1 MFKLLKYIKGSAILY
16 VILAPLM
23 MFIEVIMDLNQPKL
37 MADIIDI
44 GVANG
49 NIQYV
54 LTVGFKMI
62 IVAVIGILGGM
73 LCGFFATLAS
83 MNMGKNMRQGLF
95 EKIQGLSFAEIDGFK
110 TSSLITRLTNDV
122 TQVQN
127 MVMMGLRGMVRSPLI
142 CLGGIIMSISIS
154 VKLSVIFL
162 VSIPLIVISVTLIT
176 SKSIPFFTNMQG
188 KIDNVN
194 LVMRESLLGVR
205 VMKAFAIEKKIR
217 QRFNNSNNELMETSI
232 KAQSVTIL
240 LWPLVTLIMNLS
252 VVAVLWFGGNYV
264 NDGSLEI
271 GKIMA
276 FINYLVQIMGSLNMF
291 VMIIIGFSRAKVSAT
306 RINEVLDVESS
317 IKDKENTEEVK
328 NFDIEFKDVYFKYNK
343 DGDYVLKGISFKA
356 LEGEKIGIIG
366 ATGSGKSSLISLIP
380 RLYDTTHGSVM
391 IGNEDVRNLKVK
403 DLRKIIGVVLQD
415 TTLFSGSI
423 ADNLRFGREDASE
436 EMMNSA
442 AMDAQA
448 FEFITQNKDGY
459 DREVGQRGKNLSGG
473 QKQRV
478 SIARTLIK
486 DPKILILDD
495 SSSALD
501 MATEAKLQ
509 KSIKDRMRGTTVLL
523 IAQRISAVMDSDKI
537 LVLDNGEIVA
547 SGTHE
552 ELIKSC
558 EIYRSIA
565 ISQLGEESVLNVD

>member
-1 MFKLLKYIKGSAILY
+1 MIKLLKYIKGSAIIY

-37 MADIIDI
+37 MSDIIDI

-49 NIQYV
+49 DISYV
-54 LTVGFKMI
+54 LNVGFKMI
-62 IVAVIGILGGM
+62 VVAFIGVLGGM
-73 LCGFFATLAS
+73 LCGLFSTFAS
-83 MNMGKNMRQGLF
+83 MTMGKNMRQGLF
-95 EKIQGLSFAEIDGFK
+95 DKIQSLSFLEIDKFK

-127 MVMMGLRGMVRSPLI
+127 MVMMALRGMVRSPLI
-142 CLGGIIMSISIS
+142 CLGGIIMSLTISI
-154 VKLSVIFL
+154 KLSIIFL
-162 VSIPLIVISVTLIT
+162 VVIPLIVLSVILIT
-176 SKSIPFFTNMQG
+176 SRSIPFFTGMQK

-194 LVMRESLLGVR
+194 LVMRENLLGVR
-205 VMKAFAIEKKIR
+205 VIKAFAIEDKMRRK
-217 QRFNNSNNELMETSI
+217 FNSANDELMDISI

-252 VVAVLWFGGNYV
+252 VVAILWFGGNYV
-264 NDGSLEI
+264 NNGSLEI

-276 FINYLVQIMGSLNMF
+276 FINYLVQIMNSLNMLI
-291 VMIIIGFSRAKVSAT
+291 MSIINFSRAKVSAD

-317 IKDKENTEEVK
+317 IKDREDTDEIDK
-328 NFDIEFKDVYFKYNK
+328 FDVEFKDVYFKYNK

-356 LEGEKIGIIG
+356 KEGEKIGIIG

-380 RLYDTTHGSVM
+380 RLYDTTSGSVM
-391 IGNEDVRNLKVK
+391 IGNKDVRNLKIN

-415 TTLFSGSI
+415 TILFSGSI
-423 ADNLRFGREDASE
+423 ADNLRFGMENANE
-436 EMMNSA
+436 EMMDRATKDS
-442 AMDAQA
+442 QA
-448 FEFITQNKDGY
+448 FEFITSSNEGY
-459 DREVGQRGKNLSGG
+459 NREVGQRGKNLSGG

-486 DPKILILDD
+486 NPKILILDD

-501 MATEAKLQ
+501 MATESKLQ
-509 KSIKDRMRGTTVLL
+509 KSIKNRMKDATVFL
-523 IAQRISAVMDSDKI
+523 IAQRIGAVMDLDKI
-537 LVLDNGEIVA
+537 IVLDNGEIA
-547 SGTHE
+547 AIGTHE
-552 ELIKSC
+552 ELIKIC

-565 ISQLGEESVLNVD
+565 ISQLGEEAVLNV

>member
-1 MFKLLKYIKGSAILY
+1 MIKLLKYIKGSAIIY

-37 MADIIDI
+37 MSDIIDI

-49 NIQYV
+49 DISYV
-54 LTVGFKMI
+54 LNVGFKMI
-62 IVAVIGILGGM
+62 VVAFIGVLGGM
-73 LCGFFATLAS
+73 LCGLFSTFAS
-83 MNMGKNMRQGLF
+83 MTMGKNMRQGLF
-95 EKIQGLSFAEIDGFK
+95 DKIQSLSFLEIDKFK

-127 MVMMGLRGMVRSPLI
+127 MVMMALRGMVRSPLI
-142 CLGGIIMSISIS
+142 CLGGIIMSLTISI
-154 VKLSVIFL
+154 KLSIIFL
-162 VSIPLIVISVTLIT
+162 VVIPLIVLSVILIT
-176 SKSIPFFTNMQG
+176 SRSIPFFTGMQK

-194 LVMRESLLGVR
+194 LVMRENLLGVR
-205 VMKAFAIEKKIR
+205 VIKAFAIEDKMRRK
-217 QRFNNSNNELMETSI
+217 FNSANDELMDISI

-252 VVAVLWFGGNYV
+252 VVAILWFGGNYV
-264 NDGSLEI
+264 NNGSLEI

-276 FINYLVQIMGSLNMF
+276 FINYLVQIMNSLNMLI
-291 VMIIIGFSRAKVSAT
+291 MSIINFSRAKVSAD

-317 IKDKENTEEVK
+317 IKDREDTDEIDK
-328 NFDIEFKDVYFKYNK
+328 FDVEFKDVYFKYNK

-356 LEGEKIGIIG
+356 KEGEKIGIIG

-380 RLYDTTHGSVM
+380 RLYDTTSGSVM
-391 IGNEDVRNLKVK
+391 IGNKDVRNLKIN

-415 TTLFSGSI
+415 TILFSGSI
-423 ADNLRFGREDASE
+423 ADNLRFGMENANE
-436 EMMNSA
+436 EMMDRATKDS
-442 AMDAQA
+442 QA
-448 FEFITQNKDGY
+448 FEFITSSNEGY
-459 DREVGQRGKNLSGG
+459 NREVGQRGKNLSGG

-486 DPKILILDD
+486 NPKILILDD

-501 MATEAKLQ
+501 MATESKLQ
-509 KSIKDRMRGTTVLL
+509 KSIKNRMKDATVFL
-523 IAQRISAVMDSDKI
+523 IAQRIGAVMDLDKI
-537 LVLDNGEIVA
+537 IVLDNGEIA
-547 SGTHE
+547 AIGTHE
-552 ELIKSC
+552 ELIKIC

-565 ISQLGEESVLNVD
+565 ISQVGEEAVLNV

>member
-1 MFKLLKYIKGSAILY
+1 MTKLFKYIKGSAIIY

-23 MFIEVIMDLNQPKL
+23 MFIEVVMDLNQPKL
-37 MADIIDI
+37 MSDIIDI

-49 NIQYV
+49 DISYV
-54 LTVGFKMI
+54 LNVGFKMI
-62 IVAVIGILGGM
+62 LVAMLGILGGM
-73 LCGFFATLAS
+73 LCGLFSTLAS
-83 MNMGKNMRQGLF
+83 MKMGKNMRQGLF
-95 EKIQGLSFAEIDGFK
+95 DKIQSLSFSEIDKFK

-127 MVMMGLRGMVRSPLI
+127 MVMMALRGMVRSPLI
-142 CLGGIIMSISIS
+142 CLGGIIMSLTISI
-154 VKLSVIFL
+154 KLSIIFL
-162 VSIPLIVISVTLIT
+162 VVIPLIVVSVILIT
-176 SKSIPFFTNMQG
+176 SKSIPFFIEMQK

-194 LVMRESLLGVR
+194 LVMRENLLGVR
-205 VMKAFAIEKKIR
+205 VIKAFVIEDKMR
-217 QRFNNSNNELMETSI
+217 RRFSSANDELMDISI

-252 VVAVLWFGGNYV
+252 VVAILWFGGNYV
-264 NDGSLEI
+264 NNGSLEI

-276 FINYLVQIMGSLNMF
+276 FINYLVQIMSSLNMLI
-291 VMIIIGFSRAKVSAT
+291 MSIINFSRAKVSAD

-317 IKDKENTEEVK
+317 IKDREDADKIGK
-328 NFDIEFKDVYFKYNK
+328 FDVEFKDVYFKYNK
-343 DGDYVLKGISFKA
+343 DSEYVLKGISFKVS
-356 LEGEKIGIIG
+356 EGEKIGIIG
-366 ATGSGKSSLISLIP
+366 PTGSGKSSLISLIP
-380 RLYDTTHGSVM
+380 RLYDTTSGSVM
-391 IGNEDVRNLKVK
+391 IGNKDVRNLKIN

-423 ADNLRFGREDASE
+423 ADNLRFGMEDATE
-436 EMMNSA
+436 EIMDSA
-442 AMDAQA
+442 TKDAQA
-448 FEFITQNKDGY
+448 FEFITSSNEGY
-459 DREVGQRGKNLSGG
+459 NREVGQRGKNLSGG

-486 DPKILILDD
+486 NPKILILDD

-509 KSIKDRMRGTTVLL
+509 NSIKNRMKDATVFL

-537 LVLDNGEIVA
+537 IVLDNGEIVA
-547 SGTHE
+547 IGTHK
-552 ELIKSC
+552 ELIKNC

-565 ISQLGEESVLNVD
+565 ISQLGEEVVLNV

>member
-1 MFKLLKYIKGSAILY
+1 MYKLLKYIKGSAIIY

-49 NIQYV
+49 DISYV
-54 LTVGFKMI
+54 LNVGFKMI
-62 IVAVIGILGGM
+62 VVAMIGILGGM
-73 LCGFFATLAS
+73 LCGLFSTFAS

-95 EKIQGLSFAEIDGFK
+95 DKIQSLSFLEIDKFK

-127 MVMMGLRGMVRSPLI
+127 MVMMALRGMVRAPLI
-142 CLGGIIMSISIS
+142 CLGGIIMSLSIS
-154 VKLSVIFL
+154 VKLSMIFII
-162 VSIPLIVISVTLIT
+162 VIPLIILSVTIVT
-176 SKSIPFFTNMQG
+176 SKSIPFFTEMQ
-188 KIDNVN
+188 KRIDNVN
-194 LVMRESLLGVR
+194 LVMRENLLGVR
-205 VMKAFAIEKKIR
+205 VVKAFAIENKVR
-217 QRFNNSNNELMETSI
+217 ERFNYANDDLMGTSI

-252 VVAVLWFGGNYV
+252 VVAILWFGGNLV
-264 NDGSLEI
+264 NTGNLEI

-276 FINYLVQIMGSLNMF
+276 FINYLVQIMGSLNMM
-291 VMIIIGFSRAKVSAT
+291 VMIIINFSRAKVSAT

-317 IKDKENTEEVK
+317 IKDKEDVK
-328 NFDIEFKDVYFKYNK
+328 EIEKFDIEFKDVYFKYNK
-343 DGDYVLKGISFKA
+343 DGDYVLRGISFKA
-356 LEGEKIGIIG
+356 EEGEKIGIIG

-380 RLYDTTHGSVM
+380 RLYDTTFGSVN
-391 IGNEDVRNLKVK
+391 IGGEDVRNLKVK
-403 DLRKIIGVVLQD
+403 DLRAMIGVVLQD

-423 ADNLRFGREDASE
+423 EDNLKFGKEDAND
-436 EMMNSA
+436 EMINSA
-442 AMDAQA
+442 AKDAQA
-448 FEFITQNKDGY
+448 FEFISSSEEGY
-459 DREVGQRGKNLSGG
+459 KREVGQRGKNLSGG

-486 DPKILILDD
+486 DSKILILDD

-509 KSIKDRMRGTTVLL
+509 KSIRNRMKDTTVFL

-537 LVLDNGEIVA
+537 IVLDNGEISA
-547 SGTHE
+547 IGKHN

-565 ISQLGEESVLNVD
+565 ISQLGEEALSNV

>member
-1 MFKLLKYIKGSAILY
+1 MIKLLKYIKGSAIIY

-37 MADIIDI
+37 MSDIIDI

-49 NIQYV
+49 DISYV
-54 LTVGFKMI
+54 LNVGFKMI
-62 IVAVIGILGGM
+62 VVAFIGVLGGM
-73 LCGFFATLAS
+73 LCGLFSTFAS
-83 MNMGKNMRQGLF
+83 MTMGKNMRQGLF
-95 EKIQGLSFAEIDGFK
+95 DKIQSLSFLEIDKFK

-127 MVMMGLRGMVRSPLI
+127 MVMMALRGMVRSPLI
-142 CLGGIIMSISIS
+142 CLGGIIMSLTISI
-154 VKLSVIFL
+154 KLSIIFL
-162 VSIPLIVISVTLIT
+162 VVIPLIVLSVILIT
-176 SKSIPFFTNMQG
+176 SRSIPFFTGMQK

-194 LVMRESLLGVR
+194 LVMRENLLGVR
-205 VMKAFAIEKKIR
+205 VIKAFAIEDKMRRK
-217 QRFNNSNNELMETSI
+217 FNSANDELMDISI

-252 VVAVLWFGGNYV
+252 VVAILWFGGNYV
-264 NDGSLEI
+264 NNGSLEI

-276 FINYLVQIMGSLNMF
+276 FIYYLVQIMNSLNMLI
-291 VMIIIGFSRAKVSAT
+291 MSIINFSRAKVSAD

-317 IKDKENTEEVK
+317 IKDREDTDEIDK
-328 NFDIEFKDVYFKYNK
+328 FDVEFKDVYFKYNK

-356 LEGEKIGIIG
+356 KEGEKIGIIG

-380 RLYDTTHGSVM
+380 RLYDTTSGSVM
-391 IGNEDVRNLKVK
+391 IGNKDVRNLKIN

-415 TTLFSGSI
+415 TILFSGSI
-423 ADNLRFGREDASE
+423 ADNLRFGMENANE
-436 EMMNSA
+436 EMMDRATKDS
-442 AMDAQA
+442 QA
-448 FEFITQNKDGY
+448 FEFITSSNEGY
-459 DREVGQRGKNLSGG
+459 NREVGQRGKNLSGG

-486 DPKILILDD
+486 NPKILILDD

-501 MATEAKLQ
+501 MATESKLQ
-509 KSIKDRMRGTTVLL
+509 KSIKNRMKDATVFL
-523 IAQRISAVMDSDKI
+523 IAQRIGAVMDLDKI
-537 LVLDNGEIVA
+537 IVLDNGEIA
-547 SGTHE
+547 AIGTHE
-552 ELIKSC
+552 ELIKIC

-565 ISQLGEESVLNVD
+565 ISQLGEEAVLNV